1 MTETETGTGTTPS
14 PPPLFTAAEGIDDLW
29 VKAFQGEVLGEA
41 FFSGV
46 ADRLD
51 DAERVRQMRV
61 LATLERR
68 TKDAVAPALGRAGIS
83 TAPDPEMLQVAEALA
98 PASAGGTWEDF
109 MNSVVNV
116 TDQYLQLYR
125 RIGELSPAERET
137 AELLV
142 AHEIALGDFARAE
155 LAGETTTSLNS
166 VHALAHMR

>member
-1 MTETETGTGTTPS
+1 MTDTDTTPS
-14 PPPLFTAAEGIDDLW
+14 PAPLFTADEGIGELW
-29 VKAFQGEVLGEA
+29 VKAYQGEVLGEA

-51 DAERVRQMRV
+51 DAERASRMRV

-68 TKDAVAPALGRAGIS
+68 TKDAVAPALERAGIS
-83 TAPDPEMLQVAEALA
+83 TEPDPEMLQVAAALA

-109 MNSVVNV
+109 MTSVVNV
-116 TDQYLQLYR
+116 TDQYLLLYR
-125 RIGELSPAERET
+125 RIGELSLAERET

-155 LAGETTTSLNS
+155 LAGDAATSLNP
-166 VHALAHMR
+166 VLALAHMR